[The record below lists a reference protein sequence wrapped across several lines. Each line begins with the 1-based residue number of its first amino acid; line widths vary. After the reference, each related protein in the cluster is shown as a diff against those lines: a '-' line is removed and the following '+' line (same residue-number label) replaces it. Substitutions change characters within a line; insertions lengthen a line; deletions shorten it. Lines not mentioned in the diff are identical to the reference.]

1 MKHFTLSFTVRE
13 DRLATMV
20 SLLSGEVANLHISE
34 TNKTPSASHPTRTN
48 TPHHPQTKWAL
59 AHEPKLFAAMTP
71 GKTYHTRDKVL
82 AALFPDHPPSFVG
95 GLFSSLYRLNR
106 VKRAGKGLYTRD

>member
-34 TNKTPSASHPTRTN
+34 TNKTPSPTHTK
-48 TPHHPQTKWAL
+48 TPRNPQTNWAL
-59 AHEPKLFAAMTP
+59 AHEAKLFSVMTP
-71 GKTYHTRDKVL
+71 GKSYHTRDKVL
-82 AALFPDHPPSFVG
+82 AGVFPDHPPSFVG
-95 GLFSSLYRLNR
+95 GLFSSLYRLGH
-106 VKRAGKGLYTRD
+106 VKRMGKGLYSRD